1 MVAAV
6 AKEMAEKYSNEK
18 LEIKKQF
25 ITSLITHF
33 ARIGVFYINVPMHES
48 DAQDLITW
56 LKEEGYSVG
65 YTKRNTTVDLEISW
79 S

>member
-1 MVAAV
+1 MVAEE
-6 AKEMAEKYSNEK
+6 AKEMAEKYRNEK

-25 ITSLITHF
+25 ITNLITHF
-33 ARIGVFYINVPMHES
+33 ARSGLFHAKIPMHES
-48 DAQDLITW
+48 DARDLITW

-65 YTKRNTTVDLEISW
+65 YIQYNTTVDLEISW